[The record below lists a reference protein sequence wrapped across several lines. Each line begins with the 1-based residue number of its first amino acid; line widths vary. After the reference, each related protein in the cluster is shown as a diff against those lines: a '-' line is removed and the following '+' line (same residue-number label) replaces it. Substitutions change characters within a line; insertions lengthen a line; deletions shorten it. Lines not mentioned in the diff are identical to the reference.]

1 MNNKPTR
8 PKRVPASKPKTQM
21 KPLTKVKSKLE
32 ENEIAKPTSFDTN
45 KYAQK
50 PKVGE
55 PTIEA
60 PGGVVTNVGL
70 GGLKTVTNYG
80 SKPDV

>member
-21 KPLTKVKSKLE
+21 KPLTKAKSKFE
-32 ENEIAKPTSFDTN
+32 ENEIATPTSFDTN
-45 KYAQK
+45 KYAQA

-60 PGGVVTNVGL
+60 PGGMVTTVGL